1 MPTPGDFDRVN
12 LGGKSDPG
20 SYAQNT
26 NEGTPGEFGTSIPS
40 DPYALEY
47 PENLPTQGPPKEWQ
61 VSSDVSGDPK
71 SLLESTRSG
80 VQAHA
85 DINACYGLTQPVAPA
100 GSHPWLR
107 DSLATQDTS
116 GPAPAQPNQ
125 VRGVPLQRQA
135 PNK

>member
-20 SYAQNT
+20 SYTQNANDT
-26 NEGTPGEFGTSIPS
+26 GGEFGTSIPS
-40 DPYALEY
+40 DPYQLEY
-47 PENLPTQGPPKEWQ
+47 PENIPHPSDPPLQ
-61 VSSDVSGDPK
+61 FSSCVSGDPRD
-71 SLLESTRSG
+71 LLNSTRSG

-85 DINACYGLTQPVAPA
+85 DINACYGLTQPVSTP

-107 DSLATQDTS
+107 DSLATS
-116 GPAPAQPNQ
+116 GTDEPAGAQPNQ
-125 VRGVPLQRQA
+125 VRGVPLQRTP

>member
-47 PENLPTQGPPKEWQ
+47 PENLPTQGPPKAMAGQ
-61 VSSDVSGDPK
+61 QQCFRAILK
-71 SLLESTRSG
+71 ICMESTRSG

-100 GSHPWLR
+100 GSHPWLTR
-107 DSLATQDTS
+107 
-116 GPAPAQPNQ
+116 
-125 VRGVPLQRQA
+125 
-135 PNK
+135 

>member
-40 DPYALEY
+40 DPYQLEY
-47 PENLPTQGPPKEWQ
+47 PENNPAPSGEPSQF
-61 VSSDVSGDPK
+61 SSRTSGDPRD
-71 SLLESTRSG
+71 LLNSTRSG

-85 DINACYGLTQPVAPA
+85 DINACYGLTQPVATP

-107 DSLATQDTS
+107 DELATPGTNE
-116 GPAPAQPNQ
+116 PANAVPTPM
-125 VRGVPLQRQA
+125 RGVPIQKQT